1 MHGHEDT
8 SHSPGQDREPL
19 RAIGRS
25 LSVYYRDRA
34 RTARMDRLHARF
46 ITPGALAFDIGAHVG
61 DRTASFLRL
70 GASVVALE
78 PQPRLFRALRLIHGR
93 NACATLRPHAVGQRR
108 GAATLHLNPRNPT
121 VATLA
126 PAFIAAARN
135 VPGWEGQ
142 VWEGQIEVPVTTLDT
157 LIAEF
162 GEPDFVKIDVEGHEL
177 AVLQGLSCA
186 LPLLS
191 FEITTLQRSVALA
204 CIRYLQG
211 LGRHEFNLSLGEE
224 HRLRHRPWLCA
235 QEMLE
240 VVSTLPDSANSGD
253 IYARRI

>member
-1 MHGHEDT
+1 MHGDQET
-8 SHSPGQDREPL
+8 SHSPGQGHDAV

-34 RTARMDRLHARF
+34 RTARMDRLHASF

-93 NACATLRPHAVGQRR
+93 NACATLRPHAVGQHG

-142 VWEGQIEVPVTTLDT
+142 IWDGQIEVPVTTLDA

-162 GEPDFVKIDVEGHEL
+162 GVPDFVKIDVEGHEL
-177 AVLQGLSCA
+177 AALQGLSRA

-191 FEITTLQRSVALA
+191 FEVTTHQRAVARA
-204 CIRYLQG
+204 CIDHLQG
-211 LGRHEFNLSLGEE
+211 LGPYAFNLSLGEE
-224 HRLRHRPWLCA
+224 HRLRYRPWLCA
-235 QEMLE
+235 KQMCE
-240 VVSTLPDSANSGD
+240 VVDTLPAAANSGD
-253 IYARRI
+253 IYARRL